1 MRVEINLTEFFL
13 LFVRLSTFLSVAPF
27 FSYKQVPRKVK
38 AGFSLFLAIIIFQ
51 TLPKSFIEYQS
62 VIGFSILVVQEGIT
76 GLTLGF
82 FTNISYFILSF
93 AGQVIDM
100 EIGFSMVNELDP
112 TSNIQTTI
120 TGNYYSYLVILI
132 MIITNLHHHILVA
145 LIDTFRLI
153 PLGTGSISTG
163 IYDLIIRVM
172 RDYFII
178 GFRIV
183 LPFFAALLI
192 VNTILGILI
201 KVVPQL
207 NMFVVGIQL
216 KILIG
221 LLVLFVLVATVPI
234 VSEFILGEM
243 IDIMKATIEVLL

>member
-13 LFVRLSTFLSVAPF
+13 LFVRISTFISVAPF

-38 AGFSLFLAIIIFQ
+38 AGLSLFLAIIVFQ
-51 TLPKSFIEYQS
+51 TLPKSVIEYQT
-62 VIGFSILVVQEGIT
+62 VVEFGILVIREGIT

-93 AGQVIDM
+93 AGQIIDM

-153 PLGTGSISTG
+153 PLGSGSISMG
-163 IYDLIIRVM
+163 IYDLVIRLM

-178 GFRIV
+178 GLRIV
-183 LPFFAALLI
+183 LPFFGALLI

-207 NMFVVGIQL
+207 NMFVIGIQL
-216 KILIG
+216 KIFIG
-221 LLVLFVLVATVPI
+221 VLVLFVLVGTVPI

>member
-1 MRVEINLTEFFL
+1 MTIDINLTGFFL
-13 LFVRLSTFLSVAPF
+13 MFVRISTFVVVAPF
-27 FSYKQVPRKVK
+27 FSYKQVPNQVK

-51 TLPKSFIEYQS
+51 VSPEVRIEYQT
-62 VIGFSILVVQEGIT
+62 VIGYAILVIKEAIT

-82 FTNISYFILSF
+82 FTNISYYILAF

-112 TSNIQTTI
+112 TSNIRTTI
-120 TGNYYSYLVILI
+120 TGNFYSYVVIL
-132 MIITNLHHHILVA
+132 MMLITNLHHHLIVA
-145 LIDTFRLI
+145 MIDTFKVI
-153 PLGTGSISTG
+153 PLGSASMSMG
-163 IYDLIIRVM
+163 IYEVVVAFM

-183 LPFFAALLI
+183 LPFFASILI
-192 VNTILGILI
+192 VNVILGILI

-207 NMFVVGIQL
+207 NMFVIGIQL

-221 LLVLFVLVATVPI
+221 I
-234 VSEFILGEM
+234 FILFILVGTLPTISNFIFDEM
-243 IDIMKATIEVLL
+243 LDMLRLAIEVLK

>member
-1 MRVEINLTEFFL
+1 MSIDVNLTGFFL
-13 LFVRLSTFLSVAPF
+13 IFVRISTFVAVAPF
-27 FSYKQVPRKVK
+27 FSYKQVPNQVK
-38 AGFSLFLAIIIFQ
+38 AGLSLFLAIIIFQ
-51 TLPKSFIEYQS
+51 MSPEVSIEYQT
-62 VIGFSILVVQEGIT
+62 VLGYAILVVKEAVT

-82 FTNISYFILSF
+82 FTNISYYILAF

-120 TGNYYSYLVILI
+120 TGNFYSYVVIL
-132 MIITNLHHHILVA
+132 MMLITNLHHHLIVA
-145 LIDTFRLI
+145 MVDTFKVI
-153 PLGTGSISTG
+153 PLGSSGMSMG
-163 IYDLIIRVM
+163 IYEVLIAFM
-172 RDYFII
+172 RDYFLI

-183 LPFFAALLI
+183 LPFFAAILI
-192 VNTILGILI
+192 ANVILGILI

-221 LLVLFVLVATVPI
+221 LFML
-234 VSEFILGEM
+234 FILVGTLPTISNFIFDEM
-243 IDIMKATIEVLL
+243 LDMMRLAIEVLK

>member
-1 MRVEINLTEFFL
+1 MSIDVNLTGFFL
-13 LFVRLSTFLSVAPF
+13 IFVRISTFVAVAPF
-27 FSYKQVPRKVK
+27 FSYKQVPNQVK
-38 AGFSLFLAIIIFQ
+38 AGLSLFLAIIIFQ
-51 TLPKSFIEYQS
+51 MSPEVSIEYQT
-62 VIGFSILVVQEGIT
+62 VLGYAILVVKEAVT

-82 FTNISYFILSF
+82 FTNISYYILAF

-120 TGNYYSYLVILI
+120 TGNFYSYVVIL
-132 MIITNLHHHILVA
+132 MMLITNLHHHLIVA
-145 LIDTFRLI
+145 MVDTFKVI
-153 PLGTGSISTG
+153 PLGSSGMSMG
-163 IYDLIIRVM
+163 IYEVLIAFM

-183 LPFFAALLI
+183 LPFFAAILI
-192 VNTILGILI
+192 ANVILGILI

-221 LLVLFVLVATVPI
+221 LFML
-234 VSEFILGEM
+234 FILVGTLPTISNFIFDEM
-243 IDIMKATIEVLL
+243 LDMMRLAIEVLK